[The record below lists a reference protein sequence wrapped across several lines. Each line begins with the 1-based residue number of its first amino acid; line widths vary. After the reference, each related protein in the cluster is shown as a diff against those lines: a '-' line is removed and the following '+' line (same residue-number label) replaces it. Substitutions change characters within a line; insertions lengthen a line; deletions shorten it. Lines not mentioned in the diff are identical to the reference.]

1 MVENAIYIINGLV
14 SGVALTVAGGSFF
27 FWSKLTKAKENHDKL
42 YDNLH
47 AKYVFKDNEHVQL
60 SADYKQLKQDFQQ
73 LADEHAETKENNSK
87 LAAGNNSIAKDYHAL
102 KDKYEDLLTEHK
114 ELQEKYK
121 PLAALNPFERQAVE
135 AVTNQSTLDEWMN
148 GPKEVN

>member
-73 LADEHAETKENNSK
+73 LADEHNQLKETY
-87 LAAGNNSIAKDYHAL
+87 A
-102 KDKYEDLLTEHK
+102 
-114 ELQEKYK
+114 

-148 GPKEVN
+148 GPREDK